1 VKRRDIE
8 ESAVGPVGEPTVV
21 RKFRANF
28 ASYVS
33 VNGGLLLLNV
43 VTGLATPWF
52 LFPAI
57 GWGIGLASQ
66 YGKLWSSG
74 YSMRDVLNR
83 PPADDA
89 LPSPTDSR
97 PSERRRLPASTTGE
111 FGLLA
116 SQIEQMRKDHS
127 AIIKLIDRLPESE
140 RAMLPDVVPTVESL
154 FQRATDLARTLQ
166 QMEGQVDQNAVNQ
179 LEERI
184 AELEGEETSSEKD
197 RRLDLLKRQRA
208 TLAELSMRRGKI
220 EGQFE
225 SCVLAIQ
232 NVRFDLLRLRSAGVA
247 EVLSDLTSAT
257 QAARALKIDVE
268 AAIDAA
274 GEIKEALGGYRPR

>member
-1 VKRRDIE
+1 M
-8 ESAVGPVGEPTVV
+8 V

-66 YGKLWSSG
+66 YGKLWSTG

-89 LPSPTDSR
+89 LPSPTGSGH
-97 PSERRRLPASTTGE
+97 SERRRLPAPTTGD
-111 FGLLA
+111 FGLLTG
-116 SQIEQMRKDHS
+116 QIEQMRKDHS

-140 RAMLPDVVPTVESL
+140 RVMLPDVVPTVESL

-166 QMEGQVDQNAVNQ
+166 QMEGQVDQSAVDQ

-184 AELEGEETSSEKD
+184 AALEAEETSSEKD

-208 TLAELSMRRGKI
+208 TLAELSSRRGKI